1 MNNARILIVD
11 DEKNIRNAIAQA
23 LESLGHQVHVAFDG
37 KDALMQ
43 LEADPYD
50 LILTDLQMPGIDG
63 IELLRRAVDKYP
75 SIQIAVISAHGTV
88 ENAVEVMKLG
98 AVDFLQKPFTPQEL
112 RDFVYN
118 ILERGTPSSQEQPD
132 YQSILRLAKDCASKR
147 QFDTAIA
154 RAKEAI
160 GIDPSQPEAFNLL
173 GELQEIL
180 GDHSEAVK
188 NYRVAVNL
196 DPTYKRAKDNL
207 SRATRSPKSRPT
219 L

>member
-11 DEKNIRNAIAQA
+11 DEKNIRNTIAQA
-23 LESLGHQVHVAFDG
+23 LESLGHSVHVAFDG
-37 KDALMQ
+37 KDAMMQ

-50 LILTDLQMPGIDG
+50 LILTDLKMPGIDG
-63 IELLRRAVDKYP
+63 IELLRRAVQKYP
-75 SIQIAVISAHGTV
+75 AIQIAVISAHGTV
-88 ENAVEVMKLG
+88 ENAVETMKLG

-112 RDFVYN
+112 RDFVYH
-118 ILERGTPSSQEQPD
+118 ILERGQSSQEPD
-132 YQSILRLAKDCASKR
+132 YRSTLRLAKDCASKR
-147 QFDTAIA
+147 QFDSAIA

-173 GELQEIL
+173 GELQESL
-180 GDHSEAVK
+180 GDRPEAVK

-196 DPTYKRAKDNL
+196 DPTYTRAKNNL

>member
-11 DEKNIRNAIAQA
+11 DEKNIRNTIAQA
-23 LESLGHQVHVAFDG
+23 LESLGHSVHVAFDG
-37 KDALMQ
+37 KDAMMQ
-43 LEADPYD
+43 LEADAYD
-50 LILTDLQMPGIDG
+50 LILTDLNMPGIDG
-63 IELLRRAVDKYP
+63 IELLRRAVEKYP
-75 SIQIAVISAHGTV
+75 AIQIAVISAHGTV
-88 ENAVEVMKLG
+88 ENAVEAMKLG
-98 AVDFLQKPFTPQEL
+98 AVDFLQKPFTPKEL

-118 ILERGTPSSQEQPD
+118 ILERGQSSQGQPD
-132 YQSILRLAKDCASKR
+132 YHSTLRLAKDCASKR
-147 QFDTAIA
+147 QFESAIA

-173 GELQEIL
+173 GELQESL
-180 GDHSEAVK
+180 GDRTEAVK

-196 DPTYKRAKDNL
+196 DPTFTRAKDNL